1 MFRMPSDSSL
11 KRVRIIGFSLLLVLV
26 PFVVYYYFWVSNQTK
41 YFTGRDL
48 RVLAALTRHVEES
61 VKSQGDVFTN
71 AVKKF
76 LANLELNPA
85 EEDTEENAVDK
96 PTTAYK
102 RLQTDRESVKLEF
115 QRQSLNLVRGD
126 GTNLTVTNLDLVSKP
141 ADESLLA
148 SPKIEV
154 KQEDNQRFLY
164 FSYTTVYPALDS
176 NFGKAAI
183 EGKGQ
188 EPLYLNFKVKT
199 NLADLIGQFV
209 DKRQIEDNEDSYG
222 GDGFDAIVLA
232 EVDDAVNVIFQESSA
247 KLRLASLNNLTGA
260 SDGSK
265 IDLKLLGQSTNMADV
280 KVGAGDYKL
289 FFQPVQLPLERLG
302 SNDKKQI
309 SWMVCGFV
317 ESGRFRR
324 ESWAVSYTVLII
336 FFFLAALVA
345 LSWPFLK
352 LLLIGPKDRLR
363 PIDTYLLVVSA
374 VMITALLTLFGI
386 FSASYTRAEKLLDT
400 ALESFAGD
408 LQKNFEKEL
417 GNALTEID
425 ELNCSPK
432 LIDSTKY
439 LLVTK
444 RFGGFQAP
452 RNCPKT
458 QAAPTVPSRET
469 QASLAQQAPL
479 ARQQAP
485 LAQQQAPL
493 AQQQAPLAQQQAPL
507 AQQLLER
514 LSASETLASIDR
526 RLILTDEQL
535 SYYPYFI
542 SAFWV
547 NTSGK
552 QQIKWTTRQ
561 NLTNNVSVVDRE
573 YFFKPRMEQH
583 YTYGEHKF
591 YLQPIVSK
599 TTGQN
604 EVTISKAITPFNNP
618 QVWISAI
625 NTRMLSLA
633 QPVIPSGFGFAVIDG
648 SGKVLFH
655 SDEKRHLGENFFEES
670 DNNQELRAAVLGRSN
685 QLLSVSYLGKGH
697 SMYVRPMG
705 VSQFGWTVIA
715 FRNKDFLRTTFSEIM
730 SLCLVLFFAHL
741 IFTLI
746 VLLVVYLINRTSR
759 DPVAWLWPAPDKT
772 RIYTSLTVL
781 NIFLI
786 FLSLAAV
793 RWLPGLW
800 KIGVPVATSL
810 SAILLFVWLI
820 KREKESHLSTKL
832 IERLTKRNFLNHR
845 AVYTLNATLL
855 FALISIIPAYACFKL
870 AYVEEMKLFI
880 KEGQLD
886 LARDLAQR
894 EERLRSQYS
903 ITTNVASRQDAMK
916 KFLANRLDDTGYD
929 VYNSFFFQ
937 TKLEDAAANHSEER
951 DNKLIRFFKNFV
963 PLFNQSSI
971 QRHALLWPAAD
982 QSWKWEERSSGE
994 LILHVNQSLTSS
1006 QATPALHIV
1015 STLPRMNGSVWWFI
1029 WPVLLTIVALLV
1041 TYMCRQ
1047 IFLFKRNER
1056 ACDELNGFTADSVS
1070 QNLFLVLNPPFVG
1083 RRELL
1088 RRLGL
1093 DKGTF
1098 ERIDVQQ
1105 SAEVEKWFKHRNP
1118 PASPG
1123 TTQPPTQ
1130 ALPIILDNFDYGC
1143 ENAAY
1148 NQQRLRLLEKLFELK
1163 RVAIAVSN
1171 LEPDR
1176 FMSGKSDGNT
1186 ENGTSPVMTE
1196 RWTGAVSRFLRV
1208 SLEDFGEPGAF
1219 KTTVTNR
1226 KKQVLSDDK
1235 LTPEAKQQIE
1245 AVFVRIERECSPRA
1259 CLQSIGEGIANQR
1272 NIGTQTP
1279 EGITR
1284 QVFVQAMPYYK
1295 SIWRVCS
1302 DDEKLTL
1309 SHLAHDG
1316 LLSSNDPD
1324 LERLMK
1330 KGLIVREP
1338 AVRLMNESFKYF
1350 VLGVEDGETLAHCEE
1365 KARKSSNWEALKVPL
1380 SIGVASVI
1388 VFLLLTQREIY
1399 NSTLPIITA
1408 ITAGVPTFF
1417 KLISVFH
1424 GDSAGKSGG

>member
-26 PFVVYYYFWVSNQTK
+26 PFIVYYYFWVSNQTK

-71 AVKKF
+71 AVKKY
-76 LANLELNPA
+76 LVNLEFDSA
-85 EEDTEENAVDK
+85 EEDTEENGAEK
-96 PTTAYK
+96 TTSAYK
-102 RLQTDRESVKLEF
+102 RLQNDRESVKQDF
-115 QRQSLNLVRGD
+115 QLQSLNLLKAD
-126 GTNLTVTNLDLVSKP
+126 GTNLTVTNVDLVSKP
-141 ADESLLA
+141 ADESALA

-154 KQEDNQRFLY
+154 KQEDNRRFLY
-164 FSYTTVYPALDS
+164 FSYTTMYPALDP
-176 NFGKAAI
+176 NFGNAAI

-209 DKRQIEDNEDSYG
+209 DKREIEDNQDSYG

-232 EVDDAVNVIFQESSA
+232 EVDDVVNVIFQESSA

-280 KVGAGDYKL
+280 KVGAGEYKL

-302 SNDKKQI
+302 NNDKKQI

-374 VMITALLTLFGI
+374 VMITAVLTLFGI
-386 FSASYTRAEKLLDT
+386 FSASYIRAEKLLDT
-400 ALESFAGD
+400 ALQSFAGD
-408 LQKNFEKEL
+408 LQKNFENEL
-417 GNALTEID
+417 GNALKEID

-432 LIDSTKY
+432 LLESTKN
-439 LLVTK
+439 LSVTK
-444 RFGGFQAP
+444 RFGGFRTP
-452 RNCPKT
+452 KNCT
-458 QAAPTVPSRET
+458 NTEAAATGPAQET
-469 QASLAQQAPL
+469 QG
-479 ARQQAP
+479 P
-485 LAQQQAPL
+485 LAQQV
-493 AQQQAPLAQQQAPL
+493 
-507 AQQLLER
+507 LER
-514 LSASETLASIDR
+514 PNASETRSIDR

-535 SYYPYFI
+535 KYYPYFVN
-542 SAFWV
+542 AFWV

-561 NLTNNVSVVDRE
+561 NLTNNVSVVERE
-573 YFFKPRMEQH
+573 YFFKPRMDQH

-591 YLQPIVSK
+591 YLEPIVSK

-604 EVTISKAITPFNNP
+604 EVTISKAITPFNNA
-618 QVWISAI
+618 QIWISAI

-633 QPVIPSGFGFAVIDG
+633 QPVIPAGFGFAVIDG

-685 QLLSVSYLGKGH
+685 QLLNVSYLGKGH

-730 SLCLVLFFAHL
+730 TLCLVLFFAHL

-759 DPVAWLWPAPDKT
+759 NPVAWLWPAPDKT
-772 RIYTSLTVL
+772 RIYTSLMLL
-781 NIFLI
+781 NTFLI

-810 SAILLFVWLI
+810 AAILLFVWAL

-855 FALISIIPAYACFKL
+855 FTLISIIPAYACFKL

-886 LARDLAQR
+886 LARDLAGR

-903 ITTNVASRQDAMK
+903 ITTNVAGKQDAMK
-916 KFLANRLDDTGYD
+916 KFLATRLNDTGYD

-937 TKLEDAAANHSEER
+937 TKLDDAAANHSEER

-982 QSWKWEERSSGE
+982 QSWKWEERSTGE
-994 LILHVNQSLTSS
+994 LILHVNQSLTLS
-1006 QATPALHIV
+1006 QTTPSLHIV
-1015 STLPRMNGSVWWFI
+1015 STLPRMNGSAWWFV
-1029 WPVLLTIVALLV
+1029 WPILLTIVSLLV

-1047 IFLFKRNER
+1047 IFLFKRNEK
-1056 ACDELNGFTADSVS
+1056 ASDELNGFTADSIS
-1070 QNLFLVLNPPFVG
+1070 QNLFLVLNPPFIG

-1093 DKGTF
+1093 DKAPF

-1105 SAEVEKWFKHRNP
+1105 SDEVEKWFRHRNP
-1118 PASPG
+1118 PPLPG
-1123 TTQPPTQ
+1123 STQPPAPT
-1130 ALPIILDNFDYGC
+1130 LPIILDNFDYGC
-1143 ENAAY
+1143 ENATY

-1176 FMSGKSDGNT
+1176 FMNGGSDGNT
-1186 ENGTSPVMTE
+1186 ENGISPLMTE

-1219 KTTVTNR
+1219 KTTLTNR
-1226 KKQVLSDDK
+1226 KKQILSDDK
-1235 LTPEAKQQIE
+1235 LTPEAKEQIE
-1245 AVFVRIERECSPRA
+1245 AVFERIERECSPRA

-1272 NIGTQTP
+1272 NISMQTP
-1279 EGITR
+1279 EGVTR

-1338 AVRLMNESFKYF
+1338 AVQMMNESFNCF
-1350 VLGVEDGETLAHCEE
+1350 VLGVEDGESLAHCEE
-1365 KARKSSNWEALKVPL
+1365 KAKKSSNWEVLKVPL

-1388 VFLLLTQREIY
+1388 GFLLLTQRDIY
-1399 NSTLPIITA
+1399 NSALPIITA

-1417 KLISVFH
+1417 KLISIFH
-1424 GDSAGKSGG
+1424 GDSAGRSGG

>member
-71 AVKKF
+71 AVKKY

-141 ADESLLA
+141 VDESSLA

-164 FSYTTVYPALDS
+164 FSYTTVYPALDPNS
-176 NFGKAAI
+176 GKAAI

-209 DKRQIEDNEDSYG
+209 DKRQIEDNQDSYD

-439 LLVTK
+439 LFVTK

-452 RNCPKT
+452 KNCPKT

-469 QASLAQQAPL
+469 QAL
-479 ARQQAP
+479 
-485 LAQQQAPL
+485 LAQQQAP
-493 AQQQAPLAQQQAPL
+493 P

-514 LSASETLASIDR
+514 HSAFETLASIDR

-604 EVTISKAITPFNNP
+604 EVTISKAITPFNNA

-685 QLLSVSYLGKGH
+685 QLLNVSYLGKGH

-730 SLCLVLFFAHL
+730 TLCLALFFAHL
-741 IFTLI
+741 IFTLL

-772 RIYTSLTVL
+772 RIYTSLTLL
-781 NIFLI
+781 NVFLI

-810 SAILLFVWLI
+810 SAILLFVWAL
-820 KREKESHLSTKL
+820 KRENESHLSTKL

-903 ITTNVASRQDAMK
+903 ITTNVAARQDAMK
-916 KFLANRLDDTGYD
+916 KFLTNRLDDTGYD

-1006 QATPALHIV
+1006 QATPSLHIV

-1029 WPVLLTIVALLV
+1029 WPILLTIVALLV

-1056 ACDELNGFTADSVS
+1056 ASDELNGFTADSVS

-1118 PASPG
+1118 PALPG
-1123 TTQPPTQ
+1123 TTQPPTA

-1143 ENAAY
+1143 ENATY
-1148 NQQRLRLLEKLFELK
+1148 NQQRLKLLEKLFELK

-1176 FMSGKSDGNT
+1176 FINGKSDGNT

-1219 KTTVTNR
+1219 KATITNR

-1245 AVFVRIERECSPRA
+1245 AVFERIERECSHRA

-1272 NIGTQTP
+1272 NIATQTP

-1338 AVRLMNESFKYF
+1338 AVRLMNESFKCF
-1350 VLGVEDGETLAHCEE
+1350 VLGVEDGEALAYCEA
-1365 KARKSSNWEALKVPL
+1365 KAKKSSNWEALKVPL